1 MYVNFGLA
9 KYTISNSKR
18 RPRMNILSWIL
29 VGLVAG
35 IIAKLLMPGRDPGGC
50 IITIL
55 LGIAGALLGGFLAGL
70 FGFGGI
76 TGFNFYTVIVAVLG
90 SILIL
95 VLYRL
100 VFRPGRD

>member
-35 IIAKLLMPGRDPGGC
+35 IIAKLLMPGRDPGGASS
-50 IITIL
+50 L
-55 LGIAGALLGGFLAGL
+55 FSSESPVPFLGA
-70 FGFGGI
+70 
-76 TGFNFYTVIVAVLG
+76 
-90 SILIL
+90 S
-95 VLYRL
+95 
-100 VFRPGRD
+100 